1 MRTFRFTIAGLLGV
15 ITVLGI
21 GLAALREAS
30 EFWDSGLFTLTLGVL
45 LVSVL
50 LAIHRRED
58 RRAFWG
64 GFALFGWGY
73 MALSLVPSI
82 EPRLV
87 TTKALAYLDAQV
99 PGRALGFT
107 IRLSELGPGTSTKHV
122 QGLAF
127 SPDGSRI
134 ATANRGGRVGL
145 WDAATGRLLGTVAG
159 TDENFV
165 RIGHSLF
172 ALLAGGAGG
181 LVSRRLWRSP
191 GSARDSRTV
200 EAQPSGL

>member
-15 ITVLGI
+15 ITVHGI

-50 LAIHRRED
+50 LAVHRREY
-58 RRAFWG
+58 RRAFWA

-73 MALSLVPSI
+73 VALSLVPSA

-87 TTKALAYLDAQV
+87 TTRALAYLDAQV
-99 PGRALGFT
+99 PGQALGFT
-107 IRLSELGPGTSTKHV
+107 IRLTESGSGSSINQV
-122 QGLAF
+122 VGLAF
-127 SPDGSRI
+127 SPDGRRI
-134 ATANRGGRVGL
+134 AGSSQGRVGL
-145 WDAATGRLLGTVAG
+145 WDAATGRLLGTIPG
-159 TDENFV
+159 TTEDFV

-172 ALLAGGAGG
+172 ALLAASVGG